1 MAWKG
6 ITNLKPVRKRENEAI
21 DILIKRFKKRVARE
35 EILDTY
41 RKRQYYVSP
50 GEKRRRKHIT
60 HLSRIKK
67 SDKRLSQ
74 F

>member
-41 RKRQYYVSP
+41 KKRQYYVSP
-50 GEKRRRKHIT
+50 GEKRRRKHIS
-60 HLSRIKK
+60 HLMKMKK
-67 SDKRLSQ
+67 SGNRLSQ